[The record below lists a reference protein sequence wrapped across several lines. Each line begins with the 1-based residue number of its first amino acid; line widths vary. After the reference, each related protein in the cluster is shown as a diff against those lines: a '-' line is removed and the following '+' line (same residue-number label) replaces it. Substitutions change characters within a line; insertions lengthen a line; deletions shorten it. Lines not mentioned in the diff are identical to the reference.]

1 MKSGAIV
8 LLLPEYIATTTN
20 IPVCHPNQPSLSS
33 EENGGNN
40 VALVVGEEAQWCV
53 YVYCDYVVQGSL
65 ILLLLLLF
73 LHCRISTEE
82 GLIGAR

>member
-1 MKSGAIV
+1 MIYSLKRN
-8 LLLPEYIATTTN
+8 LATTTT

-40 VALVVGEEAQWCV
+40 VAMVVGEEAQWCV

>member
-8 LLLPEYIATTTN
+8 LLPEYIATTTT

-53 YVYCDYVVQGSL
+53 YSDYVQGSL
-65 ILLLLLLF
+65 MLLLLF
-73 LHCRISTEE
+73 LYCRISTEE
-82 GLIGAR
+82 GLSRGY